1 MKKFLIACA
10 AFALLAGITISAGA
24 ETETKAKPIA
34 GSTVGGAF
42 SLVDGAGK
50 PVTEKSWPGKY
61 KLVFFGFTS
70 CPEICPTTLTAIGG
84 ALEKLGDKA
93 KEIQPLFITTDPGRD
108 TPEVVNAYVKNF
120 DPRIAGLTGT
130 PEQLKAAEQT
140 YKVYAAKRETDGG
153 KDYTVDHSAF
163 VYFMSPDD
171 KMLAIMKG
179 DAGASTIAEKIE
191 PLL

>member
-10 AFALLAGITISAGA
+10 AFALLTGITISAVAA
-24 ETETKAKPIA
+24 ETENKAKPIA

-42 SLVDGAGK
+42 TLVDGAGK
-50 PVTEKSWPGKY
+50 SVTEKSWPGKY

-84 ALEKLGDKA
+84 ALEKLGAKADK
-93 KEIQPLFITTDPGRD
+93 IQPLFVTTDPGRD
-108 TPEVVNAYVKNF
+108 TPEVVKAYVANF
-120 DPRIAGLTGT
+120 DPRIVGLTGT
-130 PEQLKAAEQT
+130 AEQLKSAEST
-140 YKVYAAKRETDGG
+140 YKVYAAKRDLEG
-153 KDYTVDHSAF
+153 KDYTMDHSAF

-179 DAGASTIAEKIE
+179 DAGASAIAEKIE

>member
-1 MKKFLIACA
+1 MKQ
-10 AFALLAGITISAGA
+10 LLAACVAVVLMAGA
-24 ETETKAKPIA
+24 TLAIADTETKAKPIA

-42 SLVDGAGK
+42 TLVDGAGK

-84 ALEKLGDKA
+84 ALEKLGAKADK
-93 KEIQPLFITTDPGRD
+93 IQALFVTTDPARD
-108 TPEVVNAYVKNF
+108 TPEVVKAYVANF
-120 DPRIAGLTGT
+120 DPRIVGLTGT
-130 PEQLKAAEQT
+130 PEQLKSAEGT
-140 YKVYAAKRETDGG
+140 YKVYATKRELDG
-153 KDYTVDHSAF
+153 KDYTMDHSAF

-179 DAGASTIAEKIE
+179 DAGASAIAEKIE